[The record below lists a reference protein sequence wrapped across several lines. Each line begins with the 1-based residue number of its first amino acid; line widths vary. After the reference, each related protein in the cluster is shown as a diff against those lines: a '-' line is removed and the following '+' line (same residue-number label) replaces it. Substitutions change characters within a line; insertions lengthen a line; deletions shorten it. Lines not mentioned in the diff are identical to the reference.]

1 MSSHNPEKT
10 FTSFTPS
17 QSQSYAQHRLDYH
30 PHLYNTIKSH
40 HSSTSGRFHT
50 ILDIGCG
57 PGTAVRSLAPSFEHA
72 IGLDPSEGMIATARS
87 LGGLTSTGEQI
98 LFEVSSAEELGANLT
113 PPVGEGTVDLI
124 VAATAAHWFDMP
136 LFWARAG
143 KVLKPAGTVA
153 LWTSGNFRV
162 DPSMPGAGEIQA
174 ILDKLETTLDG
185 YVLPGNRLVSDL
197 YRDLPLP
204 WTLPDDDQVPEL
216 FDPASFVR
224 KEWGTGPGSEPSE
237 TFYSSQRPPANLDT
251 LEKVTGTLSP
261 VVRWREAHPELVG
274 TERDVVRVM
283 RREIEA
289 AFRRAG
295 VLEGEKIIRG
305 GVEGVLLMVKKKKA

>member
-40 HSSTSGRFHT
+40 HSSTSGHFQT

-57 PGTAVRSLAPSFEHA
+57 PGTAVRSLAPFFEHA

-87 LGGLTSTGEQI
+87 LGGVTSTGEPI
-98 LFEVSSAEELGANLT
+98 RFEVSSAEELGSNLT

-136 LFWARAG
+136 LFWRRTAE
-143 KVLKPAGTVA
+143 VLKPGGTVA

-174 ILDKLETTLDG
+174 ILVKLETTLDG
-185 YVLPGNRLVSDL
+185 YMLPGNRLVSDL
-197 YRDLPLP
+197 YRDLSLP
-204 WTLPDDDQVPEL
+204 WTASPPTLE
-216 FDPASFVR
+216 FDAATFVR
-224 KEWGTGPGSEPSE
+224 KVWGTGSGSEPSE
-237 TFYSSQRPPANLDT
+237 TFYSSQRPPGNLDT

-261 VVRWREAHPELVG
+261 VVRWREAHPGLAG

-283 RREIEA
+283 RREIETV
-289 AFRRAG
+289 FRRAG
-295 VLEGEKIIRG
+295 VLEGEEIIRG
-305 GVEGVLLMVKKKKA
+305 GVTGVLLMLKKKA